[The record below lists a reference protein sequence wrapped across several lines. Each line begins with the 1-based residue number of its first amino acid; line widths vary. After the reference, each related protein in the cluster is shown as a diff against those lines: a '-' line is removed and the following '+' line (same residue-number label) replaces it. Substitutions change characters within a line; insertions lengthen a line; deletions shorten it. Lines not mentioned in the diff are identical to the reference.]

1 MTDAYK
7 NPADDVDSFYSQIES
22 SVVAVLDALAPCKTR
37 RKRRGKR
44 SSRWLSDAAVA
55 AKRTRRLE
63 RRWKRTVADSDRVA
77 YRTACHTAN
86 DEINA
91 SRSAYY
97 QQQFTEAAA
106 SQTATWRLAK
116 DLLHSDDPPPAVS
129 SPDASKLCNDF
140 CSFFA
145 DKIEKIAVTVSSC
158 LFAIPAYHRRS
169 KDRQIPC
176 PLDELSNVTIDKSYK
191 ADTFEA
197 CQVVA
202 R

>member
-55 AKRTRRLE
+55 AKRTRRRLE
-63 RRWKRTVADSDRVA
+63 RRWKLTGAESDRVA
-77 YRTACHTAN
+77 YRTACHAAN

-97 QQQFTEAAA
+97 Q
-106 SQTATWRLAK
+106 
-116 DLLHSDDPPPAVS
+116 
-129 SPDASKLCNDF
+129 
-140 CSFFA
+140 
-145 DKIEKIAVTVSSC
+145 
-158 LFAIPAYHRRS
+158 
-169 KDRQIPC
+169 
-176 PLDELSNVTIDKSYK
+176 
-191 ADTFEA
+191 
-197 CQVVA
+197 
-202 R
+202 

>member
-77 YRTACHTAN
+77 YRTACHAAN

-91 SRSAYY
+91 SRSAYC
-97 QQQFTEAAA
+97 QQQFTEADA

-145 DKIEKIAVTVSSC
+145 ETVSSC
-158 LFAIPAYHRRS
+158 LFTIPAYHRRPT
-169 KDRQIPC
+169 DRQIPC
-176 PLDELSNVTIDKSYK
+176 PLDELSDVTIDKSYK

>member
-1 MTDAYK
+1 M
-7 NPADDVDSFYSQIES
+7 
-22 SVVAVLDALAPCKTR
+22 
-37 RKRRGKR
+37 
-44 SSRWLSDAAVA
+44 
-55 AKRTRRLE
+55 RLLQRNAHNE
-63 RRWKRTVADSDRVA
+63 DWKRTGAESDRVA
-77 YRTACHTAN
+77 YRTACHAAN

-106 SQTATWRLAK
+106 SQTATCRLAK

-145 DKIEKIAVTVSSC
+145 ETVSSC
-158 LFAIPAYHRRS
+158 LFTIPAYHRRPT
-169 KDRQIPC
+169 DRQILC
-176 PLDELSNVTIDKSYK
+176 PLDELSDVTIDKSYK
-191 ADTFEA
+191 ADTFDA